1 VVHAT
6 LDDVDPPALS
16 DAELYSFFSLL
27 FAAGAETTRNA
38 IAGGLLA
45 LIERPAQLVALR
57 DGVRAGDTALLGTAI
72 EEVLRWTTP
81 SPSKR
86 RTATVATTLAG
97 HDIAPGDKVLF
108 WEGSANRDE
117 LAFARAGEFDIT
129 RSPNA
134 HLTFGRGIHFCL
146 GANLAR
152 LELRVLYEEL
162 LAAFSDFAMVSPVEW
177 TRSNRHTGIR
187 HLHLTASRA

>member
-1 VVHAT
+1 MLSVVVHAS
-6 LDDVDPPALS
+6 LDDVDPPQLS

-27 FAAGAETTRNA
+27 FAAGSETTRNA

-45 LIERPAQLVALR
+45 LIERPEQLRALR
-57 DGVRAGDTALLGTAI
+57 AAPVLLPTAT
-72 EEVLRWTTP
+72 EEMLRWTTP

-86 RTATVATTLAG
+86 RTATSDVELAG
-97 HDIAPGDKVLF
+97 HSVAAGEKVLF

-117 LAFARAGEFDIT
+117 RVFDRSMEFDVARDPNPHLAFG
-129 RSPNA
+129 
-134 HLTFGRGIHFCL
+134 HGIHFCL

-152 LELRVLYEEL
+152 LEIRVMFEEL
-162 LAAFSDFAMVSPVEW
+162 LGRFGSFEIVEPVEW

-187 HLHLTASRA
+187 HLRVRVGV